1 MKATIKFKLPEDNME
16 FAIHNMAQDMAG
28 LLWELTHNVRKK
40 CEWDLER
47 DHANGNINFDPSAGV
62 DLVFEKIYELLAE
75 YNIDPD
81 KLG

>member
-1 MKATIKFKLPEDNME
+1 MKAIIKFKLPDDDLE
-16 FAIHNMAQDMAG
+16 FTIHNMAQDMAG

-40 CEWDLER
+40 CEWDIER
-47 DHANGNINFDPSAGV
+47 GHANGKVLDAYDGV
-62 DLVFEKIYELLAE
+62 YLVFDKVTELLAE

>member
-1 MKATIKFKLPEDNME
+1 MKAIIKFKLPEDNQE

-40 CEWDLER
+40 CERKIDSDL
-47 DHANGNINFDPSAGV
+47 DNGLELSVYDGAQ
-62 DLVFEKIYELLAE
+62 LVFEKITELLDE
-75 YNIDPD
+75 YNIDRD

>member
-1 MKATIKFKLPEDNME
+1 MKAIIKFKLPEDNQE
-16 FAIHNMAQDMAG
+16 FAIHGMAQDMAG

-40 CEWDLER
+40 CEQEADDIDPVNQSIYDGIEIVF
-47 DHANGNINFDPSAGV
+47 DNIS
-62 DLVFEKIYELLAE
+62 ELLKE

>member
-1 MKATIKFKLPEDNME
+1 MKATIKFKLPDDNLE

-40 CEWDLER
+40 CEWDIER
-47 DHANGNINFDPSAGV
+47 GHANGKVLDAYDGV
-62 DLVFEKIYELLAE
+62 YLVFDKITELLAE